1 MPELGGGSSPLP
13 ERRKEPEGLERSE
26 GLVYWGRKGGGSLA
40 GCRIEV
46 GCPSGLDTIV
56 RNM

>member
-1 MPELGGGSSPLP
+1 MPDLGGCSGTLP
-13 ERRKEPEGLERSE
+13 ERRKEPEGPEKSE

-46 GCPSGLDTIV
+46 GCSSGLDSTA

>member
-1 MPELGGGSSPLP
+1 MGGCSGTLP
-13 ERRKEPEGLERSE
+13 ERRKEPEGPEKSE

-46 GCPSGLDTIV
+46 GCSSGLDSTA